1 MIQAELRIARGKMPA
16 EMAAVP
22 ADFVEFAFFLAQRFA
37 GRVGASLDA
46 PTADARGDEAARAA
60 VAGRSCLF
68 KLSQAPQ
75 CYLRWTGTR

>member
-37 GRVGASLDA
+37 GRRSSKVAMKFVTSLLAS
-46 PTADARGDEAARAA
+46 GK
-60 VAGRSCLF
+60 VN
-68 KLSQAPQ
+68 
-75 CYLRWTGTR
+75 RW